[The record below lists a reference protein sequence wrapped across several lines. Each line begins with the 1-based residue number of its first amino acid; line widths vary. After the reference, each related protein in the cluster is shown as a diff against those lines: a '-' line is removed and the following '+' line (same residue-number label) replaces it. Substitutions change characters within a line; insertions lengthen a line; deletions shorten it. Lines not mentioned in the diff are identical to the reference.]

1 MKKIY
6 FLLLTILGAMSTV
19 SAQEITVRFG
29 DKLVKN
35 GDVLTVSEP
44 HNTVMPMGTKYEFS
58 SGITVEA
65 EAEDYISIVGTV
77 TKFESDYDDMSLSLC
92 PVSSC
97 TYLIDGMLQNTFLY
111 YPSNGAL
118 DIQLHLGASKFVT
131 GVAQPIVDVELDMSI
146 AYTDYKEESEVKFK
160 LIFCNDPSAA
170 VASISKDNS
179 LVKFANNNLTV
190 NLDKAET
197 VEIFSTTGARVKVV
211 KAVKSATINLAS
223 LQKGLYFYRVG
234 KKTGKFIVK

>member
-19 SAQEITVRFG
+19 SAQEINVYFG

-58 SGITVEA
+58 SGITIEA
-65 EAEDYISIVGTV
+65 EAEDNMTIVGTV
-77 TKFESDYDDMSLSLC
+77 TKFVSDYDGMSLSLC
-92 PVSSC
+92 PEQC
-97 TYLIDGMLQNTFLY
+97 TFLENGVLQNTFLY
-111 YPSNGAL
+111 DPSNGAL
-118 DIQLHLGASKFVT
+118 DIKLHLATSSFVT

>member
-19 SAQEITVRFG
+19 SAQEINVYFG
-29 DKLVKN
+29 GKLVKD

-44 HNTVMPMGTKYEFS
+44 HNTVLPMGTKYEFS
-58 SGITVEA
+58 SGITIEA
-65 EAEDYISIVGTV
+65 EAEDNMTIVGTV
-77 TKFESDYDDMSLSLC
+77 TKFVSDYDGMALSLC
-92 PVSSC
+92 PKTC
-97 TYLIDGMLQNTFLY
+97 TYLEDGVLQNTFPFD
-111 YPSNGAL
+111 PSNGAL
-118 DIQLHLGASKFVT
+118 DIQLHLGTSSFVT